1 MTRQSE
7 DARLLPAQ
15 DRIHKIRSLND
26 SLRKGEGSGRI
37 LLTQGIISLG
47 DQAVATILTAVHD
60 FDAFSPDNDPYGE
73 HDFGSF
79 EHAGERMFWKIDYYD
94 SDCLS
99 GSPDP
104 SDPAVT
110 TRVLTVM
117 LAREY

>member
-1 MTRQSE
+1 MIRQSE
-7 DARLLPAQ
+7 DARLSPAQ
-15 DRIHKIRSLND
+15 DRMHKIRSLND
-26 SLRKGEGSGRI
+26 GFRKGMGSGRVM
-37 LLTQGIISLG
+37 LTQGIVALG
-47 DQAVATILTAVHD
+47 DAAVASVMLAVQE
-60 FDAFSPDNDPYGE
+60 FDGFSTDNDPYGE

-110 TRVLTVM
+110 TRVMTVM
-117 LAREY
+117 LAGEY